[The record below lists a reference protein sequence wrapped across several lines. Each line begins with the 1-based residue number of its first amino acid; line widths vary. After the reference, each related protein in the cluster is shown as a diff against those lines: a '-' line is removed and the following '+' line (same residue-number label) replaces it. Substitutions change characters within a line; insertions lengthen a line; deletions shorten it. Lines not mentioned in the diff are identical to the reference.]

1 MSDVQSV
8 IEDRLVRGE
17 KLLAEAIHP
26 AIYWK
31 SAVVG
36 LFGLLF
42 HIFVAPQLA
51 LLLFYGTA
59 ALMAGHATL
68 MRKILVLALTDK
80 RVLARYG
87 LLQID
92 VVDIR
97 FDKVESLELEQM
109 LLGYLFGYANVV
121 VMGTGNRYIVIPF
134 VKNGRVIRKRFNE
147 SVLED

>member
-17 KLLAEAIHP
+17 KLLVEAEIHP

-51 LLLFYGTA
+51 LLLYGTA

-121 VMGTGNRYIVIPF
+121 VMGTGNAISSSR
-134 VKNGRVIRKRFNE
+134 
-147 SVLED
+147 L

>member
-17 KLLAEAIHP
+17 KLLVEAEIHP

-51 LLLFYGTA
+51 LLLYGTA